1 MNILNKNNNN
11 SKVKWRGENNMNI
24 LNKNNNN
31 WTSKTELMI
40 KWGISSDTIDQ
51 IISDFISFWSS
62 KVLNG
67 TKKGG
72 FHNLETYYN
81 NYLTA
86 VITSEVETGKYNTNQ
101 ITDATKEAKEQ
112 GILLNTVI
120 NSGDLKAAK
129 DLCDL
134 IMEKTQIQ
142 AENKKNVRTNQKK

>member
-1 MNILNKNNNN
+1 
-11 SKVKWRGENNMNI
+11 MNI

-40 KWGISSDTIDQ
+40 KLGISSDTIDQ